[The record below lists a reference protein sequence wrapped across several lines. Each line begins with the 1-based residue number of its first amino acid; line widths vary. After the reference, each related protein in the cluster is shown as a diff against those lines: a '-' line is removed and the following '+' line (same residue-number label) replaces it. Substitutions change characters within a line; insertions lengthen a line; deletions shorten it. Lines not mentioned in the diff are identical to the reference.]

1 LHAGVPVVEKVAMI
15 VIERHGRTTV
25 ITGWRAWL
33 IGLAGFAAASL
44 LIALIFFVF
53 LGVAVT
59 LGAILLVVLP
69 ALVVIADAGARNAR
83 NHQPPGRGLCNAAA
97 MTP

>member
-1 LHAGVPVVEKVAMI
+1 MI
-15 VIERHGRTTV
+15 VIERHGRTIV

-33 IGLAGFAAASL
+33 IGAAAFAAASL

-59 LGAILLVVLP
+59 LGAILLVVTP
-69 ALVVIADAGARNAR
+69 VFVVIAIIAGALHRR
-83 NHQPPGRGLCNAAA
+83 QRGGW
-97 MTP
+97 